1 MGEDPS
7 IVIDVVCTSNDTC
20 YVEFGELLKHW
31 IDDWS
36 DDENSDRAD
45 WSKNGNEGGDVN
57 MDVDNDS
64 DENNSKVWNEYYIS
78 QLISRY
84 HNAYD
89 YYGES
94 DTETG
99 LENKS
104 VDAPDFRESRSSVN
118 MSEVC
123 MKSVLYERNVQP

>member
-1 MGEDPS
+1 M
-7 IVIDVVCTSNDTC
+7 ITNYVCVLSFSAN
-20 YVEFGELLKHW
+20 
-31 IDDWS
+31 
-36 DDENSDRAD
+36 
-45 WSKNGNEGGDVN
+45 
-57 MDVDNDS
+57 
-64 DENNSKVWNEYYIS
+64 
-78 QLISRY
+78 SRY

-89 YYGES
+89 YYGKS

-123 MKSVLYERNVQP
+123 MKSMLYERNVQP